1 MIIDAGAESCTYV
14 GRYRRTYV
22 HDLAD
27 RLRASLEQYRERQ
40 SLTQSLTVSLP
51 ERCPRRAVV
60 DAGAIHLTEERWP
73 RRAVVDAGAIPL
85 TERTTIPEELE
96 VVHPLFRRL
105 FRLGLGGGAVATA
118 ATSALPSWT
127 LLVGQRPALPPEQ
140 NSLGAAVATVAT
152 GPSAAPVATAPAAD
166 APVAPVLPAAA
177 PAASAPATAAVISPP
192 PLPPLPPLPP
202 APATARVTNHES

>member
-27 RLRASLEQYRERQ
+27 RLRASLEQSRERQ
-40 SLTQSLTVSLP
+40 SLP
-51 ERCPRRAVV
+51 
-60 DAGAIHLTEERWP
+60 ERWP

-96 VVHPLFRRL
+96 VLHHLFRRL

-127 LLVGQRPALPPEQ
+127 LLVGRRSALPPEQ

-152 GPSAAPVATAPAAD
+152 GPSAAPVATAPVLPAAPAAD

-177 PAASAPATAAVISPP
+177 PAATAPATAAVISPP

>member
-27 RLRASLEQYRERQ
+27 RLRASLEQSRERQ
-40 SLTQSLTVSLP
+40 SLP
-51 ERCPRRAVV
+51 
-60 DAGAIHLTEERWP
+60 ERWP

-105 FRLGLGGGAVATA
+105 CRLGLGGGAVATA

-152 GPSAAPVATAPAAD
+152 CPSAAPVATAPAAD